1 MVSLIVLRYILGIGL
16 KAFGIVWALGDKL
29 ICQYLCGGQCN
40 YLVGNSCSLIL
51 LFVGIIFIVVGYAI
65 VVMKDHKRERLGKKI
80 KRNLKLIEK

>member
-29 ICQYLCGGQCN
+29 ICQYLCGGRCN